1 MVGSSCHHLATV
13 EKFSLLFS
21 VSLHPFACIVVV
33 LHSVNL
39 NEVQSTDVVSDK
51 FCLFPPVL

>member
-1 MVGSSCHHLATV
+1 MVRSNCHHLAIV

-21 VSLHPFACIVVV
+21 VSLHPFACIAVVV
-33 LHSVNL
+33 HSVTV

-51 FCLFPPVL
+51 TCLFLLVL